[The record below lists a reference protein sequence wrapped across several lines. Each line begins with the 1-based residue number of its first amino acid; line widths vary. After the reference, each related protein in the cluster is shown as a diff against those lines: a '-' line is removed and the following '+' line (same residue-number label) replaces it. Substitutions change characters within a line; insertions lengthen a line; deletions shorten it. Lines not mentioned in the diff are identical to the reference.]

1 MTKSFY
7 LIQMNSIVKMVQI
20 ENHSLSS
27 KNVQSVTI
35 KIRMIITQIITMTV
49 VHMDITDIM
58 QTMSH
63 RKQR

>member
-58 QTMSH
+58 HTMSH